1 MSDIDRIAN
10 NLSVI
15 AEAVRWTGMVIFI
28 GAIYIGTMI
37 YFRKK

>member
-10 NLSVI
+10 II
-15 AEAVRWTGMVIFI
+15 AELASAVRSLGTLILI